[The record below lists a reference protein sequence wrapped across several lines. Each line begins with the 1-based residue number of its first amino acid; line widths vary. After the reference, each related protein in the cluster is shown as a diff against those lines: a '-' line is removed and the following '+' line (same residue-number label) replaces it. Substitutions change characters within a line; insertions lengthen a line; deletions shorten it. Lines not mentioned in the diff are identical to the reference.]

1 MATRRQKTRHARMED
16 VARRARVSMIT
27 VSRVLRSPGVVA
39 QRTRERVSKAIAEMG
54 YVRNR
59 VAGTLASSRSNVIA
73 AVIPS
78 ISHSALESMVQ
89 GLTDAA
95 GEHGL
100 HIILVT
106 SGDSLAGEEDAIEAL
121 LAQRPCGL
129 CLHNT
134 THTARAKA
142 LLRGAGIPIVE
153 TGDLLARPVDAA
165 VGFSNFEAAK
175 AMTLHLAG
183 KKYRTIAYAGRPLAS
198 SERAKQRL
206 NGYRAGLKALG
217 RESDPGLVL
226 EISGWMEAAG
236 AATAAL
242 LERRPEVDAIFFS
255 AGIMAIGGLMECQRR
270 GWAVPG
276 RLAIAGFDD
285 NELAANTTPGL
296 TTVRVPRYAI
306 GRKAAE
312 LLVERLDGRERGPAR
327 VDVGFEIVDRA
338 SA

>member
-1 MATRRQKTRHARMED
+1 MED

-27 VSRVLRSPGVVA
+27 VSRVLRSPSVVA
-39 QRTRERVSKAIAEMG
+39 KRTRERVARAIAEMG

-100 HIILVT
+100 HIILAT
-106 SGDSLAGEEDAIEAL
+106 SGDSPAGEEDAIEAL

-134 THTARAKA
+134 THTPRARA
-142 LLRGAGIPIVE
+142 LLKGAGIPIVE
-153 TGDLLARPVDAA
+153 TGDLLARPIDAA
-165 VGFSNFEAAK
+165 VGFSNFAAAK
-175 AMTLHLAG
+175 EMTLYLAG
-183 KKYRTIAYAGRPLAS
+183 KGYRHIGYAGRPLAS

-206 NGYRAGLKALG
+206 NGYLAGLEALG
-217 RESDPGLVL
+217 RKADPSLIL
-226 EISGWMEAAG
+226 EISGWMEAAS

-242 LERRPEVDAIFFS
+242 LAREPRVDAIFFS

-285 NELAANTTPGL
+285 NELAASTTPAL
-296 TTVRVPRYAI
+296 TTVRVPRYDI
-306 GRKAAE
+306 GRRAAE
-312 LLVERLDGRERGPAR
+312 VLVERLEGRTAGSSRT
-327 VDVGFEIVDRA
+327 DVGFEIVARA